1 MHWKLPLKKL
11 QQHMNQASNPIKNK
25 GWKTFFLLDL
35 YNFIKIPLSSSN
47 LKSYIFAMEKF
58 IKWFQSIQFCPFIHF
73 LLRNAKSTTFSQL
86 IRAVTC
92 SNLGSPLKL
101 LLCPPVTANNNL
113 PTMICCEQFVDVA
126 LLFSVNL
133 IPYHLSHLTC
143 HLMSNPNWSV
153 ANQ

>member
-1 MHWKLPLKKL
+1 
-11 QQHMNQASNPIKNK
+11 MNQASNPIKIK
-25 GWKTFFLLDL
+25 AEKPFFLLDL
-35 YNFIKIPLSSSN
+35 CNFIKIPLSSSN
-47 LKSYIFAMEKF
+47 FKSYIFAMEKF

-92 SNLGSPLKL
+92 SNLGSQLKL

-143 HLMSNPNWSV
+143 HLMSDPNWSV